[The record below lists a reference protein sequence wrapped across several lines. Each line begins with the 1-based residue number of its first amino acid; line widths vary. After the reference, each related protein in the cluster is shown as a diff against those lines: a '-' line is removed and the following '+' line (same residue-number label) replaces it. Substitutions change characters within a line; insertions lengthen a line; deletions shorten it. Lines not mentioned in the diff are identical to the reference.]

1 MKKETYERMRLV
13 ITEFDTEDV
22 ITTSG
27 PGGGG
32 DNPGG
37 DNPGGGSGGFVR
49 PTFVPD
55 VYEMPVG
62 M

>member
-1 MKKETYERMRLV
+1 MTKENYERLNLV

-27 PGGGG
+27 VTPGPGG
-32 DNPGG
+32 NTP
-37 DNPGGGSGGFVR
+37 PVFS
-49 PTFVPD
+49 PTGLW
-55 VYEMPVG
+55 EMPVN